1 MALSCHR
8 CGNSLDEL
16 SLPLTRLDECPACGC
31 QLHVCLMC
39 RSYDPKAPTGCTE
52 DDAIEVRDKK
62 SANFCDYFEPSES
75 AYRPGAM
82 QADQAAR
89 SKLAGLFGESGP
101 GEASQAGPQGAAP
114 ETAGP
119 ETSPAQRALEDAE
132 KLFKN

>member
-39 RSYDPKAPTGCTE
+39 RSYDPRVPTGCTE

-62 SANFCDYFEPSES
+62 SANFCDYFDPSES
-75 AYRPGAM
+75 AYKPDAM

-89 SKLAGLFGESGP
+89 SKLAGLFGETGP
-101 GEASQAGPQGAAP
+101 GETDPIETDQAGPQAAAP
-114 ETAGP
+114 EA
-119 ETSPAQRALEDAE
+119 SPAQRALEDAE
-132 KLFKN
+132 KLFKG